1 MTRKTKTLIDE
12 ARKSR
17 DTRKTKARYMTTTR
31 QEIELN
37 NRESVAQ
44 LHVQTQGLRQTSHL
58 YAYGG
63 MTHGI
68 ALDELFGRKT
78 TATKRETQAP
88 RDSEATADAQVPN
101 NVEGTRATNGR

>member
-1 MTRKTKTLIDE
+1 
-12 ARKSR
+12 
-17 DTRKTKARYMTTTR
+17 
-31 QEIELN
+31 
-37 NRESVAQ
+37 
-44 LHVQTQGLRQTSHL
+44 
-58 YAYGG
+58 

-88 RDSEATADAQVPN
+88 RDSEATADAQVQN